1 MVASPRVAGDVY
13 VSGADFGLHAVGL
26 AGRRWLFGN
35 QLTGAIPSEIR
46 LLTSMTSMCV
56 LLPKSLVPLSSLYP
70 ISCGGVAHAVADDA
84 SAWRLQGRVIQPADR
99 HSAH

>member
-1 MVASPRVAGDVY
+1 MASPRVAGDVY
-13 VSGADFGLHAVGL
+13 VSGADFGVRAVGL
-26 AGRRWLFGN
+26 AGRRRFDGN
-35 QLTGAIPSEIR
+35 LLAGAIPSEIR

-56 LLPKSLVPLSSLYP
+56 LLPKSLVPLSPLYP

-84 SAWRLQGRVIQPADR
+84 SAWRLQGRVKQPADG